1 MALSDP
7 HRSIAESYIAQ
18 GLSDDFVDRL
28 VAISEVREIAEGDP
42 IVSAEEESFDLMLL
56 VEGEGR
62 VLTVTDEFLG
72 TMKAGMPFGE
82 IAFLDR
88 KPRSSAVVA
97 AIPTTV
103 IVWPEQKLHTL
114 FDADPRSASIVL
126 ANLCRVLCQRLRS
139 ANQQIAALLAV
150 EESAL

>member
-1 MALSDP
+1 MPLLDL
-7 HRSIAESYIAQ
+7 HRAIADSYLAQ
-18 GLSDDFVDRL
+18 GLSDEFIDRL
-28 VAISEVREIAEGDP
+28 VQISEVREIPEGEP
-42 IVSAEEESFDLMLL
+42 IVRADDETFDLMLL

-62 VLTVTDEFLG
+62 ILTVTDEFIA
-72 TMKAGMPFGE
+72 TIKAGMPFGE

-97 AIPTTV
+97 GKPTTV
-103 IVWPEQKLHTL
+103 ILWPEAMLRQL
-114 FDADPRSASIVL
+114 FDADTRSASIAL
-126 ANLCRVLCQRLRS
+126 GNLCRILCTRLRG